1 MFDRRIPRTLLTK
14 LREVIWP
21 RMGWR
26 RALVYY
32 WRRLQ
37 RVPGTPESIAAG
49 FACGAAASMMPLM
62 GLHFIL
68 AALFALALRSSI
80 IASAFGTIVGNPWTF
95 PFIWLGTYKLGGFFL
110 GVDHEIEGD
119 RLFLRMFAQMGRA
132 LRNFD
137 TALLADNVWP
147 IWWPMML
154 GSLPVAIAVGFM
166 TYWLLIEPLRVG
178 QRRRDRAMAKNAARS
193 APVRV
198 GDDRR

>member
-198 GDDRR
+198 GNDQR